1 MSYIHL
7 QLWGKF
13 YNIWSVQQPLNLSDP
28 DLNSLQKFPAI
39 CHHKSEGFICRLAQL
54 SRIIWMCRTKA
65 EMVSPDCECSGPMM
79 VMGWSS
85 SLNKQPLNHL
95 HFNLIDCL
103 LILCS
108 CITKKWVWKLFSL
121 FHIPVSLCIKIR
133 LIYQTEIISDLL
145 NLKTSV

>member
-1 MSYIHL
+1 
-7 QLWGKF
+7 
-13 YNIWSVQQPLNLSDP
+13 
-28 DLNSLQKFPAI
+28 
-39 CHHKSEGFICRLAQL
+39 
-54 SRIIWMCRTKA
+54 MCRTKA

-95 HFNLIDCL
+95 HFNLIDCAY
-103 LILCS
+103 IMFVYNKEMGVK
-108 CITKKWVWKLFSL
+108 IFSL